1 MCWMNGQYML
11 AEDLKISP
19 FDHGFLYG
27 LGFFETFRT
36 YQGKVLFLGEHYKR
50 LCDALNLYRIEMPYS
65 LADIEQIV
73 LELTRQ
79 ADGRDGYF
87 RLNVSAGEHDIG
99 LQPTAYAKP
108 NIIIFRK
115 ELPVRKRGE
124 AKRARWLNVARNT
137 PEQTVR
143 MKSHHYGNN
152 VLGRFEMESLANEE
166 GIFLTSRGYV
176 SEGIT
181 SNVFWVKGDILYTP
195 SVEADILP
203 GITREWVIR
212 IASQLGYRVKQE
224 LFKPKEMREASE
236 CFVTN
241 SVQEL
246 VPISYVET
254 ERYLGEAGPVYNRF
268 HQAYIEEILSML
280 KEN

>member
-1 MCWMNGQYML
+1 MCWMNGQFMQ
-11 AEDLKISP
+11 AEELKLSP

-73 LELTRQ
+73 LELTEK
-79 ADGRDGYF
+79 ADGKDGYY

-99 LQPTAYAKP
+99 LQPTSYEKP
-108 NIIIFRK
+108 NVIIFQK
-115 ELPVRKRGE
+115 ELPQRERGV
-124 AKRARWLNVARNT
+124 AKHARWLNTARNT

-143 MKSHHYGNN
+143 MKSHHFGNN
-152 VLGRFEMESLANEE
+152 VLGRFEMASLANEE
-166 GIFLTSRGYV
+166 GIFLTSQGYV

-195 SVEADILP
+195 SVEAGILP

-212 IASQLGYRVKQE
+212 IANRLGYHVKQE

-246 VPISYVET
+246 VPISYIET

-268 HQAYIEEILSML
+268 HQAYVEEILSML